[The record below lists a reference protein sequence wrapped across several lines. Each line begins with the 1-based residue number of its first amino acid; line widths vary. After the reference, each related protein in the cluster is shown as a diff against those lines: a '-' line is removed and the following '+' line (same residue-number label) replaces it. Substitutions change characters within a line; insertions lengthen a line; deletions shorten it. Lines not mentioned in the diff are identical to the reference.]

1 MAFYALQKDID
12 AVLTEGGL
20 MTLDEFETR
29 FSIKTLGSKAEHF
42 SQGGFLGKKK
52 SWRDVESDI
61 REGASDTLLDG
72 ADWNVKYD
80 DQSDFM
86 KKYPEWRETAEC
98 VKYLKRD
105 FPDKAAV
112 LFHELKKRYPLFDR
126 KIAETM
132 GMPCDNSFA
141 DTFAA
146 FSPEVTLLLKKD
158 GDIGS
163 QLWDVPHCESEYVR
177 SGEEDTWPRFGVE
190 RLVVMNESGQVL
202 DIIVVYEITASDVRN
217 SSYDNAGAYRILLY
231 VSNKTLGFQALHYRG
246 LTVNEGA
253 EEFDRDKYDKIAE
266 FVSKKTGIQF
276 EDGVRLRE
284 NTFYWAGVHDRFV
297 FPRLT
302 TSKDNASVKSG
313 VSILR
318 DVYAPAYVS
327 YNAGYAL
334 SKLSNAA
341 FKRLGAIASKL
352 NHSQIG
358 FLGNVPHKFFMTTG
372 ESVEVE
378 ADILP
383 FIDDK
388 TGVTIARFSS
398 EMSEKVSTTSV
409 MATLGAPVGI
419 VKSVLAKKLM
429 PNAVMYGLVHK
440 DFYYGRRQISSRKRD
455 AWEPSDNTPFALQ
468 DVLEVRVGAILADTS
483 AVGADGIPEVF
494 WVQSEGTNWYVYDYS
509 QAPPSYGKLGIKSA
523 VAFGLID
530 LADLHKATVGFQ
542 LGYKSH
548 NDYNDDGFVSVLR
561 DAARESGDYIKTL
574 YDRTALSMMNDM
586 RVVWRLLTAIPSD
599 KLTTK
604 TATQARGWWGSN
616 STSGDEEYI
625 I

>member
-1 MAFYALQKDID
+1 MAFFALQKDID
-12 AVLTEGGL
+12 AVLSGSDL
-20 MTLDEFETR
+20 MTLDEFGDC
-29 FSIKTLGSKAEHF
+29 FNIKTLGSKAEHF
-42 SQGGFLGKKK
+42 SRGGFSSKEK
-52 SWRDVESDI
+52 SWREVESDI
-61 REGASDTLLDG
+61 REAASDTLLDG
-72 ADWNVKYD
+72 ATWDVKYD
-80 DQSDFM
+80 DQSDYM
-86 KKYPEWRETAEC
+86 KKYPEWRETAAS
-98 VKYLKRD
+98 VGYLKRD
-105 FPDKAAV
+105 YPDAAIA
-112 LFHELKKRYPLFDR
+112 LFHKMIKKYPLFDR

-132 GMPCDNSFA
+132 GMPCEDSFA

-163 QLWDVPHCESEYVR
+163 QLWDVPHCECNHCR
-177 SGEEDTWPRFGVE
+177 SDEEDTWPRFGVE
-190 RLVVMNESGQVL
+190 RLVVMRENGQVL
-202 DIIVVYEITASDVRN
+202 DIIVVYEITASDVNN

-231 VSNKTLGFQALHYRG
+231 VSNKTLGFQTLYYRG
-246 LTVNEGA
+246 LTVNEGV

-266 FVSKKTGIQF
+266 YVSKKAGIQF

-284 NTFYWAGVHDRFV
+284 QTFYWTGIHDRFV

-327 YNAGYAL
+327 YNAGYAM

-383 FIDDK
+383 FIEDK
-388 TGVTIARFSS
+388 EGVTIARFSS
-398 EMSEKVSTTSV
+398 EMAEKVSTTGV

-429 PNAVMYGLVHK
+429 PNAVIHGLEHK

-455 AWEPSDNTPFALQ
+455 AWEPADNTPFALQ

-483 AVGADGIPEVF
+483 DVGADGIPQVF

-509 QAPPSYGKLGIKSA
+509 QAPPSYGKLEIKNA

-530 LADLHKATVGFQ
+530 LADLHKATEGFQ
-542 LGYKSH
+542 LGYRSN
-548 NDYNDDGFVSVLR
+548 NDYNDDGFVAVLR
-561 DAARESGDYIKTL
+561 DAARENGDYIKTL
-574 YDRTALSMMNDM
+574 YDKTALSMMNDM
-586 RVVWRLLTAIPSD
+586 RVVWRLLTAIPSN

-604 TATQARGWWGSN
+604 TATQARGWWGSKSN
-616 STSGDEEYI
+616 GDDEYI

>member
-1 MAFYALQKDID
+1 MALFYALQKDID

-20 MTLDEFETR
+20 MTLDEFENR

-42 SQGGFLGKKK
+42 SQGRFLGRQKA
-52 SWRDVESDI
+52 WREVESDI

-80 DQSDFM
+80 DQSDFV
-86 KKYPEWRETAEC
+86 KKYPEWRETAAC

-105 FPDKAAV
+105 FPDKAAE
-112 LFHELKKRYPLFDR
+112 LFHEMKKKYPLYDR

-146 FSPEVTLLLKKD
+146 FSPEVTVLLKKD

-163 QLWDVPHCESEYVR
+163 QLWGVPHSTCSYIV
-177 SGEEDTWPRFGVE
+177 SGEGDTWPRYGVE
-190 RLVVMNESGQVL
+190 RLVVMTENGQVL
-202 DIIVVYEITASDVRN
+202 DIIVVYEITASDVQN

-276 EDGVRLRE
+276 DDGVRLRE
-284 NTFYWAGVHDRFV
+284 ETFYWSGLQDRFV

-327 YNAGYAL
+327 YSASYAL

-358 FLGNVPHKFFMTTG
+358 FLGNVPPKFFMTTG

-388 TGVTIARFSS
+388 AGVTIARFSP

-429 PNAVMYGLVHK
+429 PNAVIHGLVHK

-455 AWEPSDNTPFALQ
+455 AWEPSDSTPFALQ
-468 DVLEVRVGAILADTS
+468 DVLEVRIGAILADTS
-483 AVGADGIPEVF
+483 AVGAGGIPEVF

-509 QAPPSYGKLGIKSA
+509 QAPPSYSKLEIKNA

-530 LADLHKATVGFQ
+530 LADLRKATVGFQ
-542 LGYKSH
+542 LGYKSY
-548 NDYNDDGFVSVLR
+548 NDYNDDGFVPVLR
-561 DAARESGDYIKTL
+561 DAARENGDYIKTL
-574 YDRTALSMMNDM
+574 YDKTALSMMNDM

-604 TATQARGWWGSN
+604 TATQARGYWGSN
-616 STSGDEEYI
+616 SNGDEEYTI
-625 I
+625 

>member
-12 AVLTEGGL
+12 AVLTKSGL
-20 MTLDEFETR
+20 MTLDEFGNR
-29 FSIKTLGSKAEHF
+29 FSIKTLGSKSEHF

-52 SWRDVESDI
+52 SWREVESDI

-80 DQSDFM
+80 DQSDFV
-86 KKYPEWRETAEC
+86 KKYPEWRETAAS

-112 LFHELKKRYPLFDR
+112 LFHEMKKKYPLYDR

-163 QLWDVPHCESEYVR
+163 QLWNVFHYGMDYFR
-177 SGEEDTWPRFGVE
+177 TGEEDTWPRYGVE
-190 RLVVMNESGQVL
+190 RLVVMTENGQVL
-202 DIIVVYEITASDVRN
+202 DIIVMYEITASDVRN

-246 LTVNEGA
+246 LTVNEGV

-284 NTFYWAGVHDRFV
+284 NTFYWSGLNDRFV

-358 FLGNVPHKFFMTTG
+358 FLGNVPPKFFMTTG

-388 TGVTIARFSS
+388 AGVTIARFSS

-419 VKSVLAKKLM
+419 VKSVLTKKLM
-429 PNAVMYGLVHK
+429 PNAVIHGLVHK

-509 QAPPSYGKLGIKSA
+509 QAPPSYSKLEIKNA

-530 LADLHKATVGFQ
+530 LADLRKATVGFQ
-542 LGYKSH
+542 LGYKSY
-548 NDYNDDGFVSVLR
+548 NDYNDDGFVPVLR
-561 DAARESGDYIKTL
+561 DAARENGDYIKTL
-574 YDRTALSMMNDM
+574 YDKTALSMMNDM

-604 TATQARGWWGSN
+604 TATQARGYWGSN
-616 STSGDEEYI
+616 SNGDEEYTI
-625 I
+625 

>member
-12 AVLTEGGL
+12 AVLSESGL
-20 MTLDEFETR
+20 MTLDEFEDC
-29 FSIKTLGSKAEHF
+29 FNIKTLGSKAEHF
-42 SQGGFLGKKK
+42 SQGGFLGKRK
-52 SWRDVESDI
+52 SWREVESNIGDA
-61 REGASDTLLDG
+61 ASDALLDG
-72 ADWNVKYD
+72 ADWNVKFD

-86 KKYPEWRETAEC
+86 KKYPEWRETAAS

-105 FPDKAAV
+105 FPDVAV
-112 LFHELKKRYPLFDR
+112 ALFYKMRKEYPLFDK

-132 GMPCDNSFA
+132 GMSCEDSFA
-141 DTFAA
+141 NTFAA
-146 FSPEVTLLLKKD
+146 FSPEVTLLLKKNE
-158 GDIGS
+158 DIGS
-163 QLWDVPHCESEYVR
+163 QLWGVPRCECTYVR

-190 RLVVMNESGQVL
+190 RLVVMRESGQVL
-202 DIIVVYEITASDVRN
+202 DIIVMYEITASDVRN
-217 SSYDNAGAYRILLY
+217 SSYDNAGVYRILLY
-231 VSNKTLGFQALHYRG
+231 VSNKTLGFQTLYYRG

-266 FVSKKTGIQF
+266 YVSKKTGIQF
-276 EDGVRLRE
+276 DDGVRLRE
-284 NTFYWAGVHDRFV
+284 HTFYWTGIQDRFV

-302 TSKDNASVKSG
+302 TSQDNASVKSG

-327 YNAGYAL
+327 YNAGYAM
-334 SKLSNAA
+334 SKLSNTA

-388 TGVTIARFSS
+388 VGVTVARFSS
-398 EMSEKVSTTSV
+398 EMAEKVSTTTV

-429 PNAVMYGLVHK
+429 PNAVIHGLEHK
-440 DFYYGRRQISSRKRD
+440 NFYYGRRQISSRKRD

-483 AVGADGIPEVF
+483 DVGVDGIPQVF

-509 QAPPSYGKLGIKSA
+509 QAPPSYGKLGIKNA

-530 LADLHKATVGFQ
+530 LADLHKATLGFQ

-561 DAARESGDYIKTL
+561 DAARENGDYIKTL
-574 YDRTALSMMNDM
+574 YDKTALSMMNDM

-599 KLTTK
+599 RLTTK

-616 STSGDEEYI
+616 SNGDEEYI